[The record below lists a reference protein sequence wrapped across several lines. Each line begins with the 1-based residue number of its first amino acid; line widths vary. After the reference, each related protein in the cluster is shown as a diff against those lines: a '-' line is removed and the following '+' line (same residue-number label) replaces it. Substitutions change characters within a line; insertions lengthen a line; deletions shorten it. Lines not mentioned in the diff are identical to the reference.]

1 MQKFG
6 LDSQR
11 TQKFNVLEVEI
22 LREQATALGRAGKRL
37 RVSIEHFSAT
47 QFTTATDERRM
58 IDEIAAN
65 VWELSLQREFV
76 GMVQGNL
83 EWIAKHYTVPQEA
96 LKKLGLATM
105 VRPSI

>member
-11 TQKFNVLEVEI
+11 TQKLSVLEGEI
-22 LREQATALGRAGKRL
+22 LREQATALGRAGKKL
-37 RVSIEHFSAT
+37 RVSIESFSAT
-47 QFTTATDERRM
+47 KPTTATDERTL

-76 GMVQGNL
+76 GMVHGNL
-83 EWIAKHYTVPQEA
+83 QWIAEHYTIPREA
-96 LKKLGLATM
+96 LKKLGVATM
-105 VRPSI
+105 VRPPI